1 MNYIL
6 LRKLLEDSKLGKA
19 RIAEMAGISRTT
31 LDNAINGADIKIS
44 TLENLSKV
52 LGICTSVLFNDDT
65 TCGSSVNVSGTI
77 NGGQNVANY
86 SCKHEVRPMLLE
98 KIVGNIRKIMNDR
111 NLTQYTIAQYI
122 GTSESQCSKIMKG
135 DVKLTIPQLEN
146 LARNLSISVIDII
159 TYPDVYV
166 KNLNKNTERD
176 PVEAILQIKLNRDKK
191 DQVLKLVFGENNIEI
206 FNN

>member
-1 MNYIL
+1 
-6 LRKLLEDSKLGKA
+6 
-19 RIAEMAGISRTT
+19 
-31 LDNAINGADIKIS
+31 
-44 TLENLSKV
+44 
-52 LGICTSVLFNDDT
+52 
-65 TCGSSVNVSGTI
+65 
-77 NGGQNVANY
+77 
-86 SCKHEVRPMLLE
+86 
-98 KIVGNIRKIMNDR
+98 MNDR
-111 NLTQYTIAQYI
+111 NLTQYTIAKYI